1 MGSKTITSR
10 GVRAAFAAL
19 AAASVLSTSACAKQD
34 LAVAQDAVSPI
45 TPTQLTLIRPAP
57 QVAQAGPT
65 PDDFKKLDEYH
76 AAAIAS
82 LSKRSVERC
91 AAPLDTTKEGPL
103 GNRNIEKL
111 VGLDEVTKNYPR
123 MTTPTKA
130 LLVMAD
136 KGGYAICFDKRLSGS
151 EYASA
156 LYINDK
162 VIALNPTALNPEK
175 PVLFQQAALSVSL
188 QHLLNFWNKGVPE
201 QVAMMPITIAIHAG
215 TLRSDFNVTQWGAQ
229 NLSPAPVIDFKKPV
243 DPNAEK
249 RRWMNEASYRQPD
262 RYALG

>member
-19 AAASVLSTSACAKQD
+19 ATATVLSTSACAKQD
-34 LAVAQDAVSPI
+34 LEVTQPAVSPL
-45 TPTQLTLIRPAP
+45 TPTQLTLIAP
-57 QVAQAGPT
+57 SPRAAQAGPT
-65 PDDFKKLDEYH
+65 PEDFKKLDEYH
-76 AAAIAS
+76 TAAIAS
-82 LSKRSVERC
+82 LAKRSIERC
-91 AAPLDTTKEGPL
+91 AAPLDTTREGPL

-111 VGLDEVTKNYPR
+111 VSLDEVIKNYPR

-130 LLVMAD
+130 LLAMAD

-162 VIALNPTALNPEK
+162 VIALNPTALNTDK
-175 PVLFQQAALSVSL
+175 PVLYQQAALSVSL
-188 QHLLNFWNKGVPE
+188 QHLLNFWNRGVPE
-201 QVAMMPITIAIHAG
+201 QVAQMPITIAIHAG

-229 NLSPAPVIDFKKPV
+229 NLSPAPVVDFKKPV
-243 DPNAEK
+243 DPEAEK
-249 RRWMNEASYRQPD
+249 RRWMNEAAYRQPE
-262 RYALG
+262 RYSLG